1 MEYILQGKSLT
12 RTREPSLRSSSGR
25 GDGLKEGR
33 LAIKLLLGGSSSC
46 RANTSPRPM
55 AETLVHGRKRQR
67 VANRL
72 GDQAEVQP
80 VGRDAP
86 TTPVATDPLVSQLSV
101 PTQSSVDRLPIIETE
116 RALSSTPPTSGYNHS
131 FTLGERPLPT
141 TLFILTWR
149 KGEGGWVVNNLR
161 KALLLLEDVHF
172 WEKITNE
179 DIVLNLKWQSI
190 VVSLSSTTF

>member
-1 MEYILQGKSLT
+1 
-12 RTREPSLRSSSGR
+12 
-25 GDGLKEGR
+25 
-33 LAIKLLLGGSSSC
+33 
-46 RANTSPRPM
+46 M

-101 PTQSSVDRLPIIETE
+101 PTQSSVDRLPIVETE
-116 RALSSTPPTSGYNHS
+116 RASSSTPPTSSYNHS

-149 KGEGGWVVNNLR
+149 KGKGGWVVDNLR

-172 WEKITNE
+172 WEQITNE